1 MIDITLQKSLK
12 SQDGIMDLDL
22 NFQVESGSFNAL
34 FGPSGAGKTS
44 TLKMISGLLKPDE
57 GSIQSQGK
65 IWFDSQ
71 KKINLAPG
79 KRKIAYV
86 FQDAALFPNMSVLEN
101 IKYAAGAAPDMAYL
115 ENLISSMGLEKLV
128 NHKPEMLSGGQAK
141 RVALARALAQKPD
154 LLLLDEPFSA
164 LDQSAK
170 MKLQQH
176 LSRLHQEYGFTV
188 ILVSHDHAEVMQLAS
203 KAFIIEAGQLLR
215 SGTLA
220 EVFGLE
226 GASDEIAVMAQ
237 IIDHDTESITVMHQG
252 QTYRLSW
259 NASHQPTIG
268 SWINI
273 RLKTTDAEINSLSK
287 L

>member
-1 MIDITLQKSLK
+1 MIDITLQKSLN
-12 SQDGIMDLDL
+12 SQGGKITLDL
-22 NFQVESGSFNAL
+22 SLQIAAGSFNAL

-44 TLKMISGLLKPDE
+44 TLKMISGLLKPDT
-57 GSIQSQGK
+57 GSIQSHGD

-101 IKYAAGAAPDMAYL
+101 IKYAAGADPDKAYL

-128 NHKPEMLSGGQAK
+128 NHKPDMLSGGQAK
-141 RVALARALAQKPD
+141 RAALARALAQKPE

-170 MKLQQH
+170 IKLQQH
-176 LSRLHQEYGFTV
+176 LSRLHQDYGFTV
-188 ILVSHDHAEVMQLAS
+188 ILVSHDHAEVMQLAQN
-203 KAFIIEAGQLLR
+203 AFVIEDGKLLR
-215 SGTLA
+215 SGTPA

-226 GASDEIAVMAQ
+226 SASDEITVMAQ

-252 QTYRLSW
+252 RTYRLTW
-259 NASHQPTIG
+259 EASHQPTIG

-273 RLKTTDAEINSLSK
+273 RLKTSNAQINALNK

>member
-12 SQDGIMDLDL
+12 SQDGTMILDL
-22 NFQVESGSFNAL
+22 SFQVESGSFNAL

-44 TLKMISGLLKPDE
+44 TLKMISGLLRPDT
-57 GSIQSQGK
+57 GSIQSHGD

-101 IKYAAGAAPDMAYL
+101 IQYAAGSDPDRAYL

-128 NHKPEMLSGGQAK
+128 NHKPDMLSGGQAK

-154 LLLLDEPFSA
+154 LLLLDEPFTA

-170 MKLQQH
+170 IKLQQH
-176 LSRLHQEYGFTV
+176 LSGLHQDYGFTV
-188 ILVSHDHAEVMQLAS
+188 ILVSHDHAEVMQLAT

-215 SGTLA
+215 SGTPA

-226 GASDEIAVMAQ
+226 GASDEITVMAQ
-237 IIDHDTESITVMHQG
+237 IIDHDAESITVMHQG
-252 QTYRLSW
+252 RTYRLSW
-259 NASHQPTIG
+259 DASHQPTIG

-273 RLKTTDAEINSLSK
+273 RLKTTDAQINSLGK